1 MSNVAVECRG
11 LTKSF
16 DVVSAVR
23 NLDLAVEQGEILVL
37 LGPSGCGKTTTL
49 RLIAGLEVPDAGSI
63 RIGNQ
68 LVAGEDIFVATEKRR
83 IGMVF
88 QDYALFP
95 HLSVSQNIAFGVQQR
110 SSDTRVQDGLR
121 VVGLCGVGGRMP
133 HELSGGQ
140 QQRVALARAL
150 APHPAVLLLDEPFSN
165 LDAGLRLQVR
175 AEIRDILKANRLT
188 AIFVTHDQ
196 DEALFMG
203 DRIAVFNAGSL
214 EQVATPEELFF
225 APASRFVAEFMG
237 QADFIRGETTE
248 HGLQTEIGPLLQ
260 PVTLA
265 VGQRVEVAIRADDV
279 TLVADPQSKAKVLG
293 RSFRGAV
300 NVYRVRLPSGRIV
313 HSLQPHTLKLAD
325 GLLVRVQ
332 AEPGHPL
339 AHFAI

>member
-1 MSNVAVECRG
+1 
-11 LTKSF
+11 
-16 DVVSAVR
+16 
-23 NLDLAVEQGEILVL
+23 
-37 LGPSGCGKTTTL
+37 
-49 RLIAGLEVPDAGSI
+49 
-63 RIGNQ
+63 
-68 LVAGEDIFVATEKRR
+68 
-83 IGMVF
+83 
-88 QDYALFP
+88 
-95 HLSVSQNIAFGVQQR
+95 
-110 SSDTRVQDGLR
+110 
-121 VVGLCGVGGRMP
+121 MP

-248 HGLQTEIGPLLQ
+248 HGLQTEIGPVLQ

>member
-165 LDAGLRLQVR
+165 LDEGLRLQVR

>member
-1 MSNVAVECRG
+1 MSDFAVECRG

-63 RIGNQ
+63 RIGDQ
-68 LVAGEDIFVATEKRR
+68 IVAGEGAFVAAEKRR

-110 SSDTRVQDGLR
+110 SSETRVQDGLR

-175 AEIRDILKANRLT
+175 SEIRDILKANRLT

-214 EQVATPEELFF
+214 EQVGTPEELFF

-248 HGLQTEIGPLLQ
+248 HGLQTEIGPVLQ

-279 TLVADPQSKAKVLG
+279 TLVADPQSKARVLG

>member
-1 MSNVAVECRG
+1 MSDFAVECRG

-63 RIGNQ
+63 RIGDQ
-68 LVAGEDIFVATEKRR
+68 VVAGEGAFVATEKRR

-95 HLSVSQNIAFGVQQR
+95 HLSVAQNIAFGVQQR
-110 SSDTRVQDGLR
+110 SSETRVQDGLR

-175 AEIRDILKANRLT
+175 SEIRDILKANRLT

-214 EQVATPEELFF
+214 EQVGTPEELFF

-248 HGLQTEIGPLLQ
+248 HGLQTEIGPVLQ

-279 TLVADPQSKAKVLG
+279 TLVADPQSKARVLG

>member
-1 MSNVAVECRG
+1 MSEFAVECRG
-11 LTKSF
+11 LAKSF
-16 DVVSAVR
+16 DVVSAVHH
-23 NLDLAVEQGEILVL
+23 LDLAVEQGEILVL

-68 LVAGEDIFVATEKRR
+68 PVAGDGVFVATENRR
-83 IGMVF
+83 VGMVF

-95 HLSVSQNIAFGVQQR
+95 HLSVSQNIAFGVQR
-110 SSDTRVQDGLR
+110 RASETRVQDGLR

-140 QQRVALARAL
+140 QQRVAIARAL

-165 LDAGLRLQVR
+165 LDAGLRQQVR

-203 DRIAVFNAGSL
+203 DRIAVFNAGRL
-214 EQVATPEELFF
+214 EQVGTPEELFF
-225 APASRFVAEFMG
+225 TPSTRFVAEFMG
-237 QADFIRGETTE
+237 QADFIRAEISE
-248 HGLQTEIGPLLQ
+248 QGLQTEIGLVQQ
-260 PVTLA
+260 PVALP

-279 TLVADPQSKAKVLG
+279 SLAADPQSKAKVLG

-325 GLLVRVQ
+325 GLQVRVQ

>member
-1 MSNVAVECRG
+1 
-11 LTKSF
+11 
-16 DVVSAVR
+16 
-23 NLDLAVEQGEILVL
+23 
-37 LGPSGCGKTTTL
+37 
-49 RLIAGLEVPDAGSI
+49 LIAGLEVPDAGSI

-68 LVAGEDIFVATEKRR
+68 PVAGDGVFVATENRR
-83 IGMVF
+83 VGMVF

-95 HLSVSQNIAFGVQQR
+95 HLSVSQNIAFGVQR
-110 SSDTRVQDGLR
+110 RASETRVQDGLR

-140 QQRVALARAL
+140 QQRVAIARAL

-165 LDAGLRLQVR
+165 LDAGLRQQVR

-203 DRIAVFNAGSL
+203 DRIAVFNAGRL
-214 EQVATPEELFF
+214 EQVGTPEELFF
-225 APASRFVAEFMG
+225 APTTRFVAEFMG
-237 QADFIRGETTE
+237 QADFIRAEISE
-248 HGLQTEIGPLLQ
+248 QGLQTEIGLVRQ
-260 PVTLA
+260 PVALP

-279 TLVADPQSKAKVLG
+279 SLAADPQSKAKVLG

-325 GLLVRVQ
+325 GLQVRVQ